1 MLLVI
6 GGAFQGKLDTAS
18 HLSGI
23 PKEKFLDGRS
33 CPFEEVFSGSGI
45 HHFEEYIRRWIKEG
59 KNTEELMERLK
70 KENPGIVVVM
80 REVGYGIVPM
90 DAFERDFRER
100 TGRVGCELARTAG
113 KVVRVICGIGT
124 VIKND

>member
-23 PKEKFLDGRS
+23 PKEEFLDGRS
-33 CPFEEVFSGSGI
+33 CPFEEVFRGSGI

-59 KNTEELMERLK
+59 KNTEELTERLK
-70 KENPGIVVVM
+70 KENPAIVVRWDM
-80 REVGYGIVPM
+80 GSSPWTRLNGIFGSAPDVSAVSLP
-90 DAFERDFRER
+90 
-100 TGRVGCELARTAG
+100 GRQAR
-113 KVVRVICGIGT
+113 
-124 VIKND
+124 